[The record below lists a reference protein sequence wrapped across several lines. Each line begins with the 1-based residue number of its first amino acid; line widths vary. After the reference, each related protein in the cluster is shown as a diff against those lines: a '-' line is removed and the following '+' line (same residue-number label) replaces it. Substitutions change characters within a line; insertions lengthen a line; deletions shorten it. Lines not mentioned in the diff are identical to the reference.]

1 MSDFY
6 LKAADEKAM
15 DAALIEA
22 GLVVESFSLVA
33 IGFKYDGAFYEN
45 YSDIPHTGTVDK
57 HGDMDWE
64 YPEGIETVREEQTV
78 LVPAPGVSLD
88 RIGPFSKVSGY
99 DEKGE
104 PILKHYP
111 EYHCNVRAPGIS
123 DEAVKVLEPLAI
135 VPPEQPYRVFA

>member
-22 GLVVESFSLVA
+22 GLVVEQ
-33 IGFKYDGAFYEN
+33 
-45 YSDIPHTGTVDK
+45 TVT
-57 HGDMDWE
+57 
-64 YPEGIETVREEQTV
+64 IETDGKPHEGTL
-78 LVPAPGVSLD
+78 LVPAPGISID

-123 DEAVKVLEPLAI
+123 DEAAKVLEPLAI
-135 VPPEQPYRVFA
+135 VPPEQPYRVFG